1 MKLCRNR
8 EGVKRRR
15 RRGRRVFRD
24 LGLLLV
30 CLSSIALR
38 LPSPPPF
45 HFPRTQKCREIM
57 RGTKMQIWVGV
68 AVSIGN
74 RRGRWGGRRTE
85 SVLVIFVS
93 LPLPLIRG
101 GEGNGGGVVQTVLSH
116 FRALTLNV
124 FPPTP
129 ASLKWP

>member
-1 MKLCRNR
+1 
-8 EGVKRRR
+8 
-15 RRGRRVFRD
+15 
-24 LGLLLV
+24 
-30 CLSSIALR
+30 
-38 LPSPPPF
+38 
-45 HFPRTQKCREIM
+45 
-57 RGTKMQIWVGV
+57 MQIWVGV